1 MSNMSLISS
10 LPNEILSYI
19 ATFLT
24 PTDLKNCNSVCER
37 LCATCHDYS
46 LWRRFFVDVN
56 TSACPEGRLCHT
68 SVVNNNSMYIY
79 GGHIT
84 QPSSEYF
91 HTVKNDMYE
100 CNLKTREWREIPL
113 GENAPRRTE
122 HTAVVYK
129 DNMIIFGGYSGQGY
143 ENSVLKF
150 STENGQWEAIATY
163 GSSPSARSAHTSV
176 VVGDSMYVFGGWN
189 GVHCMNDL
197 HELDFTTNTWRLICA
212 DTSQASRMSGSANHL
227 HSIFAHAHAANQ
239 TNANVGDMPCARCSH
254 GAVVFPG
261 GDPASGFSGPVMYVF
276 GGYAIEGANES
287 SNKGYLDD
295 LYEFHFDTKKWYK
308 SKTWGNAPSPRS
320 RFRMIPH
327 KDSIYLFAG
336 WNSAKHFS
344 TLHRYC
350 VTNKEW
356 MEVSTTFDEDGIGQF
371 SMVEHEG
378 IMYVF
383 SGFSPKLG
391 CRTNLFAYPL
401 APTLNQQAR

>member
-1 MSNMSLISS
+1 MSLINA

-19 ATFLT
+19 ATFMA
-24 PTDLKNCNSVCER
+24 PTDLRNCNSVCER
-37 LCATCHDYS
+37 LYATCHDYT

-56 TSACPEGRLCHT
+56 TIACPVGRLCHT
-68 SVVNNNSMYIY
+68 AAVHNDNMYIY

-100 CNLKTREWREIPL
+100 CNLKTREWREVPV

-122 HTAVVYK
+122 HTSVVY
-129 DNMIIFGGYSGQGY
+129 NNSLIIFGGYSGNGY
-143 ENSVLKF
+143 ENSIMSF
-150 STENGQWEAIATY
+150 DFQTGQWVQLTTQ
-163 GSSPSARSAHTSV
+163 GDSPSARSAHTASV
-176 VVGDSMYVFGGWN
+176 VGNSMFIFGGWN

-197 HELDFTTNTWRLICA
+197 HELDFTTMTWKLICA
-212 DTSQASRMSGSANHL
+212 DTSQASRLSGSANHR
-227 HSIFAHAHAANQ
+227 HSIFASPTACEI
-239 TNANVGDMPCARCSH
+239 NANAGDLPSARCSH

-261 GDPASGFSGPVMYVF
+261 GDPATGFAGPVMYVF

-308 SKTWGNAPSPRS
+308 SKTWGSAPSPRS
-320 RFRMIPH
+320 RFRMVSH
-327 KDSIYLFAG
+327 QDSIYLFAG

-350 VTNKEW
+350 VTNHQW

-371 SMVEHEG
+371 SMVENQG

-383 SGFSPKLG
+383 SGYSPKLG
-391 CRTNLFAYPL
+391 CRTNLYAYPL
-401 APTLNQQAR
+401 APTLKQQAR

>member
-1 MSNMSLISS
+1 MSVISS
-10 LPNEILSYI
+10 LPNEMLSYI
-19 ATFLT
+19 ATFLK
-24 PTDLKNCNSVCER
+24 PEDLKNCNSVSER
-37 LCATCHDYS
+37 LNATCDDYS

-68 SVVNNNSMYIY
+68 SVVINNSMYIY

-100 CNLKTREWREIPL
+100 CNLKTREWRQVPV

-122 HTAVVYK
+122 HTAVAYQ
-129 DNMIIFGGYSGQGY
+129 DHMIIFGGYSGQGY

-150 STENGQWEAIATY
+150 SGETGQWEALATQ
-163 GSSPSARSAHTSV
+163 GASPSARSAHTSV

-197 HELDFTTNTWRLICA
+197 HELDFTTNTWKLICA
-212 DTSQASRMSGSANHL
+212 DTSQASRTSGSANHI
-227 HSIFAHAHAANQ
+227 HSIFAQANVANQ
-239 TNANVGDMPCARCSH
+239 VNANAGEMPFARCSH

-261 GDPASGFSGPVMYVF
+261 NDPSSGFSGPVMYVF
-276 GGYAIEGANES
+276 GGYAIEGAQES
-287 SNKGYLDD
+287 PNKGYLDD

-308 SKTWGNAPSPRS
+308 SKVWGNAPSPRS
-320 RFRMIPH
+320 RFRMIAFT
-327 KDSIYLFAG
+327 DSIYLFAG

-350 VTNKEW
+350 VTNKQW

-371 SMVEHEG
+371 SMVEHES